1 MKKILFTLIAAACAL
16 VAIGAAAQVY
26 KWVDKDGKVQY
37 SDQPPPPDAAK
48 ATAQKIDASPTVS
61 APVKPLADKAKDFDK
76 RKTEAAEK
84 AKKSDAE
91 AQVAKQKETNCMQA
105 RGNLKV
111 LQDAPKLTR
120 VNKDGEIVFVEDSE
134 REGEM
139 AKAQKS
145 IDEFCK

>member
-1 MKKILFTLIAAACAL
+1 MKKFLFTLIAAACAL

-48 ATAQKIDASPTVS
+48 ATAQKIDASPPVS
-61 APVKPLADKAKDFDK
+61 APKPLAEKAKEFDK
-76 RKTEAAEK
+76 RKTDAAEK
-84 AKKSDAE
+84 AKKSDAD
-91 AQVAKQKETNCMQA
+91 AQVAQQKAANCTQA
-105 RGNLKV
+105 RGNLRV

-139 AKAQKS
+139 AKAQRS

>member
-1 MKKILFTLIAAACAL
+1 MKKILFALIAAACAL

-37 SDQPPPPDAAK
+37 SDQPPPPDAVK
-48 ATAQKIDASPTVS
+48 ASAQKIDA
-61 APVKPLADKAKDFDK
+61 APSVAAPKSLADQSKDFDK

-84 AKKSDAE
+84 AKKTDA
-91 AQVAKQKETNCMQA
+91 ADQVAKQKEANCNQA
-105 RGNLKV
+105 RGNLRV

-139 AKAQKS
+139 AKAQRS